1 MELHGESRKEVYL
14 VVSLRGTGRHK
25 SNKRKGKNTKVDDW
39 TIEELNGINRRDRK
53 WFNHL
58 EGIYGRE
65 L

>member
-1 MELHGESRKEVYL
+1 MRAERRFTWWSRSEEPADIKAIKEKVKTPELM
-14 VVSLRGTGRHK
+14 
-25 SNKRKGKNTKVDDW
+25 
-39 TIEELNGINRRDRK
+39 TIEELNGINQRDRM

>member
-1 MELHGESRKEVYL
+1 MRAERRFTWWSRSEEPADIKAIKE
-14 VVSLRGTGRHK
+14 K
-25 SNKRKGKNTKVDDW
+25 IKKNKVDDW

-58 EGIYGRE
+58 EGIYDRE

>member
-1 MELHGESRKEVYL
+1 MRAERRFTWWFRSEEPADIKAIKEKVKTPELM
-14 VVSLRGTGRHK
+14 
-25 SNKRKGKNTKVDDW
+25 
-39 TIEELNGINRRDRK
+39 TIEELNGINQRDRM